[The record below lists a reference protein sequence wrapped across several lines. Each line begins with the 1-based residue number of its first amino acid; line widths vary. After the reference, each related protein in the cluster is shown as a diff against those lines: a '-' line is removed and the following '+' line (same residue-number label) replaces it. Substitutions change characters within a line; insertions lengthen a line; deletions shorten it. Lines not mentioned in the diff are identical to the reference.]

1 MIIVLFDPI
10 FDMIVYF
17 ITFFRLVQE
26 KDNYSIRSGMTTAAT
41 IYNSVGAT
49 SKYSARPPHTPN
61 KKRPFLD
68 LYNVFFISMYHAPLG
83 FFYFFKT
90 VFNWLTA
97 LELDLLV
104 RS

>member
-26 KDNYSIRSGMTTAAT
+26 KDNPVPVVHNAAVRIR
-41 IYNSVGAT
+41 ISVGST